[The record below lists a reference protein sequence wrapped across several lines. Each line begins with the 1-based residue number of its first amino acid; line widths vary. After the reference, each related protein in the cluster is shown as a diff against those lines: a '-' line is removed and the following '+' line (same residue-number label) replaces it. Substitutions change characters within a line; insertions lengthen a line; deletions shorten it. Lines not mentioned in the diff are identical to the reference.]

1 MTNPDFA
8 CKIADM
14 RSTLQLFTRRFT
26 NNREESHDL
35 VQDTLLKA
43 LTNYHRYQ
51 HETNLKGWLFTI
63 MRNTFI
69 NGYRKNQ
76 RERTSNDPTK
86 DLYYLNV
93 ADKNSLNSPEL
104 QFEYE
109 DVWRNVDKIHTKLLT
124 PFKMWSSGYKYHE
137 IAQQLKI
144 PIGTVKNRIFNARK
158 EIQKKLELERY

>member
-1 MTNPDFA
+1 MIKPDFA
-8 CKIADM
+8 IKIAGM
-14 RSTLQLFTRRFT
+14 RSTLELFTRRFT
-26 NNREESHDL
+26 NNHEESLDL

-43 LTNYHRYQ
+43 LTKHESYQ

-76 RERTSNDPTK
+76 RKRTSHDLTK

-93 ADKNSLNSPEL
+93 SDKNSLTSPEL
-104 QFEYE
+104 RFQYE
-109 DVWRNVDKIHTKLLT
+109 DVWSNVNAIRTELLL
-124 PFKMWSSGYKYHE
+124 PFKMWTSGYKYHE
-137 IAQQLKI
+137 IAQHLRI

-158 EIQKKLELERY
+158 EIQKKLIGYQS